1 VIRVAHEIADT
12 EAEGPGR
19 RTAVWVQGCA
29 IRCAGCC
36 NPELFDAQGGTGVDP
51 EALADRVV
59 ARGVEGV
66 TVLGGEPFDQADG
79 LAALCRAVQARG
91 RSVLVFTGYTLET
104 LQARSEPAV
113 AAALA
118 AIDTLVDGPFD
129 RQRPERRRRWV
140 GSENQRLWHFT
151 GRYGDA
157 DFEGANTV
165 ELRWDGA
172 TLTVN
177 GWPGPRLTR
186 GAGRW

>member
-1 VIRVAHEIADT
+1 VIRIAHEIADT
-12 EAEGPGR
+12 DAEGPGR

-29 IRCAGCC
+29 IRCVGCC
-36 NPELFDAQGGTGVDP
+36 NPELFAADGGSQVDP
-51 EALADRVV
+51 DALADRVV
-59 ARGVEGV
+59 ARGVEGL

-79 LAALCRAVQARG
+79 LASLCRAVQARG
-91 RSVLVFTGYTLET
+91 RTVLVFTGYTLDA
-104 LQARSEPAV
+104 LRLRPDPAV

-118 AIDTLVDGPFD
+118 AIDTLVDGPFERD
-129 RQRPERRRRWV
+129 RPERRRRWV
-140 GSENQRLWHFT
+140 GSENQRLWHLS

-177 GWPGPRLTR
+177 GWPGPRLDR
-186 GAGRW
+186 RSG